1 MGAGGAFFLL
11 NVDGLAKFSTVYLID
26 LPGNTIHPDFILQ
39 VLTSINIKFSIVC
52 TWYIIYFQFVGFG
65 KSSRNKFSKNLE
77 KCEEEYA
84 LAIEKW
90 REKMDLES
98 INICGHSFGGYI
110 SSLYALRYP
119 QR

>member
-1 MGAGGAFFLL
+1 M
-11 NVDGLAKFSTVYLID
+11 
-26 LPGNTIHPDFILQ
+26 
-39 VLTSINIKFSIVC
+39 
-52 TWYIIYFQFVGFG
+52 IYFQSVGFG

-110 SSLYALRYP
+110 ASLYALKYP
-119 QR
+119 KR